1 MKIGKRREESFRQ
14 QEEKVKMEQNK
25 KELLMEQANKITEV
39 VNVLRTQSG
48 EDFEDEVNYL
58 EIVKKGLEEASAK

>member
-1 MKIGKRREESFRQ
+1 
-14 QEEKVKMEQNK
+14 MEQNK